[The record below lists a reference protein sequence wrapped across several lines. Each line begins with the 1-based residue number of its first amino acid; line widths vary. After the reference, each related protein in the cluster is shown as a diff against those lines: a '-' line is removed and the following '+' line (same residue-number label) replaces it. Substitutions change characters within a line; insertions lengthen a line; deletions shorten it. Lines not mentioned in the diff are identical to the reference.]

1 MRRLITGLLLCLAAA
16 PWAAQADV
24 AFSQARARGELRVG
38 IPAQTADLPAGAK
51 VRTPER
57 LDMPVA
63 AKLAERLGLPL
74 VLVVVPA
81 EQASEALAQ
90 GRADVVLAD
99 RVDTAP
105 MGPYWVGSGYSG
117 QPKAVIRNDTPLRQ
131 WSEVAGKRVCMAQ
144 SNNRAEALARRYGA
158 TVQTYAAPSD
168 ALVGVREGRCDIGL
182 IDDSVWAPLMRLP
195 EWRKFAFSLPAEG
208 GRAELGW
215 LAAPAEADW
224 LRLEMRAWR
233 ATGFWTALANKWARD
248 LAFDV
253 YLDQEV
259 ADCHG

>member
-81 EQASEALAQ
+81 EQASEGTVL
-90 GRADVVLAD
+90 GR
-99 RVDTAP
+99 
-105 MGPYWVGSGYSG
+105 
-117 QPKAVIRNDTPLRQ
+117 Q
-131 WSEVAGKRVCMAQ
+131 
-144 SNNRAEALARRYGA
+144 
-158 TVQTYAAPSD
+158 
-168 ALVGVREGRCDIGL
+168 
-182 IDDSVWAPLMRLP
+182 RL
-195 EWRKFAFSLPAEG
+195 
-208 GRAELGW
+208 
-215 LAAPAEADW
+215 
-224 LRLEMRAWR
+224 
-233 ATGFWTALANKWARD
+233 
-248 LAFDV
+248 
-253 YLDQEV
+253 
-259 ADCHG
+259 